1 MERVQITVYGI
12 NMMVDQD
19 MVKKM
24 LKKEALVKEMQKLS
38 AMIKAEPSA
47 TVQMFLEMQAR
58 KANSSIIGLNRTIR
72 RTAQVIQ

>member
-38 AMIKAEPSA
+38 AMIKAEPSP